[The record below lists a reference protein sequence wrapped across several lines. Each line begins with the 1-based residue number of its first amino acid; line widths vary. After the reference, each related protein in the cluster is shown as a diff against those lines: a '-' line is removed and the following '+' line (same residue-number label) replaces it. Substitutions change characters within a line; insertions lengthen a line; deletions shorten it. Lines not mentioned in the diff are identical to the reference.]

1 VRTAARAAALQVAEA
16 WFVRRGWQVFDF
28 QRRVWDAY
36 LDGASGLIH
45 APTGTGKT
53 LAAWWGPLLHWLAA
67 ATPAGS
73 DAATPRETGAG
84 ALVGD
89 FSPAALPAPKGLRIL
104 WITPL
109 RALAADSEQSL
120 LAPIRELGLPWTV
133 ERRTGDVSSYTKQR
147 QLKRPPNAL
156 ITTPESLSLLLS
168 QPNAQ
173 SYFRDLEAVI
183 VDEWHELLASKRGV
197 QTELCLARLRAWQ
210 PHLRTW
216 GLSATLGN
224 LDVAMAV
231 LVGVD
236 AARRPNPGSLVQ
248 GLLPKAIVIDSLIP
262 QEVERFPWAGHL
274 GLKML
279 PQAIAAIE
287 EGKTA
292 LVFTNTRSQTE
303 SWFQALLEARPD
315 WAGEIALHHGSLA
328 AQTREYVENGLR
340 SGSLRCVVCT
350 SSLDL
355 GVDFSPVDR
364 VLQVG
369 SPKGVARLLQRAGRS
384 GHQPGV
390 TSRVTCVPTHAFE
403 LIEAAAVRQA
413 LREGHIEGRTP
424 LAKPLDVL
432 VQHLVTVGLGGGFVA
447 EELRREVRTAYAY
460 RDLDDD
466 EWRWALDFVVNG
478 GHALDAYPE
487 YKRLV
492 QVDGRYV
499 VQDRHVA
506 QRHRLAVGTITG
518 DAQIEVRYFKGASL
532 GSVPE
537 SFVGFLKPGDR
548 FIFAGKVLELVRVRE
563 MTAWVRRAS
572 SLKGAIPRWM
582 GTNLPISPELG
593 AAVREQLDA
602 AAEGV
607 LAGPEMAAVAPIL
620 RLQAKLSAIPR
631 RAELLIEQIK
641 TRDGYHLFFYP
652 FGGRLV
658 HQGLAALLAYRLGK
672 LQPLTFTIT
681 ANDYGFELLA
691 AERPPLTVAL
701 DAGLFA
707 ADHLLDDITAS
718 LNASELARRQFREI
732 ARVAGLVVQG
742 YPGQKV
748 RASHLQASSNLF
760 YEVFRQY
767 DAGNLLLAQAE
778 REVLERQLE
787 QSRLAVTLQAMAQ
800 GPVRVV
806 DCPRPTPF
814 CFPLL
819 VERMQAS
826 MLTTESLED
835 RVRRMTLQYEKW
847 TSPGE

>member
-1 VRTAARAAALQVAEA
+1 MKQTCIDTAPAEYGGVLRFAEA
-16 WFVRRGWQVFDF
+16 WFEARGWQVFGF
-28 QRRVWDAY
+28 QRTVWQAY
-36 LDGASGLIH
+36 LDGQSGLIH

-53 LAAWWGPLLHWLAA
+53 LAAWWGPLLAWHASG
-67 ATPAGS
+67 ATQS
-73 DAATPRETGAG
+73 PRQ
-84 ALVGD
+84 
-89 FSPAALPAPKGLRIL
+89 LPPQPPHGLRVL

-120 LAPIRELGLPWTV
+120 LAPIRGLSLPWTV
-133 ERRTGDVSSYTKQR
+133 ERRTGDVSSYAKQR
-147 QLKRPPNAL
+147 QLKRPPNTL

-168 QPNAQ
+168 QANARE
-173 SYFRDLEAVI
+173 YFGQLEAVI

-197 QTELCLARLRAWQ
+197 QTELCLARLRTWRPA
-210 PHLRTW
+210 LRTW

-224 LDVAMAV
+224 LNTAMSV
-231 LVGVD
+231 LMGVQPD
-236 AARRPNPGSLVQ
+236 GSPRPGRLVQ

-262 QEVERFPWAGHL
+262 EQMERFPWAGHL

-279 PQAIAAIE
+279 SQAIAAIE

-303 SWFQALLEARPD
+303 SWFQALLDARPD
-315 WAGEIALHHGSLA
+315 WAGEIALHHGSLSA
-328 AQTREYVENGLR
+328 ETRDFVENGLR
-340 SGSLRCVVCT
+340 AGTLRCVVCT

-364 VLQVG
+364 VLQIG

-403 LIEAAAVRQA
+403 LIEAAAVRRA
-413 LREGHIEGRTP
+413 LVEGHIEGRTP

-432 VQHLVTVGLGGGFVA
+432 VQHLVTIGLGGGFVA
-447 EELRREVRTAYAY
+447 EELLAEIRTTYAY
-460 RDLDDD
+460 RNLTGD
-466 EWRWALDFVVNG
+466 EWRWVLDFVVNG

-499 VQDRHVA
+499 VEDRHVA
-506 QRHRLAVGTITG
+506 QRHRLSVGTITG
-518 DAQIEVRYFKGASL
+518 DAQIEVRYLTGGNL

-593 AAVREQLDA
+593 AAVREQLEA
-602 AAEGV
+602 AAAGS
-607 LAGPEMAAVAPIL
+607 LDGPEMQAVAPIL
-620 RLQAKLSAIPR
+620 ELQAVRSAIPR
-631 RAELLIEQIK
+631 QGELLIERIK
-641 TRDGYHLFFYP
+641 TRDGYHIFFYP

-658 HQGLAALLAYRLGK
+658 NQGLAALLAYRLGK
-672 LQPLTFTIT
+672 LKPLTFTIT
-681 ANDYGFELLA
+681 ANDYGIELLSA
-691 AERPPLTVAL
+691 DPVPL
-701 DAGLFA
+701 DAALEGEPNLFSLH
-707 ADHLLDDITAS
+707 HLLDDITAS

-787 QSRLAVTLQAMAQ
+787 QSRLAVTLQAMAA
-800 GPVRVV
+800 GPIRLL
-806 DCPRPTPF
+806 DCKRPTPF

-835 RVRRMTLQYEKW
+835 RVRRMTLQYEKL
-847 TSPGE
+847 

>member
-1 VRTAARAAALQVAEA
+1 
-16 WFVRRGWQVFDF
+16 
-28 QRRVWDAY
+28 
-36 LDGASGLIH
+36 
-45 APTGTGKT
+45 
-53 LAAWWGPLLHWLAA
+53 
-67 ATPAGS
+67 
-73 DAATPRETGAG
+73 
-84 ALVGD
+84 
-89 FSPAALPAPKGLRIL
+89 
-104 WITPL
+104 
-109 RALAADSEQSL
+109 
-120 LAPIRELGLPWTV
+120 LGLPWTV
-133 ERRTGDVSSYTKQR
+133 ERRTGDISGYAKQR
-147 QLKRPPNAL
+147 QLKRPPAGL

-168 QPNAQ
+168 QPNARE
-173 SYFRDLEAVI
+173 YFSHLEAVI

-224 LDVAMAV
+224 LPTAMTV
-231 LVGVD
+231 LLGVV
-236 AARRPNPGSLVQ
+236 PGGAPRQGRLVQ

-262 QEVERFPWAGHL
+262 HEVERFPWAGHL

-287 EGKTA
+287 EGKSA

-303 SWFQALLEARPD
+303 NWFQALLEARPE

-328 AQTREYVENGLR
+328 ADTRSFVEDGLR
-340 SGSLRCVVCT
+340 SGLLRCVVCT

-364 VLQVG
+364 VLQIG

-403 LIEAAAVRQA
+403 LIEAAAVRRA
-413 LREGHIEGRTP
+413 LAEGHIEGRGP
-424 LAKPLDVL
+424 LDKPLDVL
-432 VQHLVTVGLGGGFVA
+432 VQHLVTVGLGGGFGA
-447 EELRREVRTAYAY
+447 EELLAEVRTAYAY
-460 RDLDDD
+460 RDLTEA
-466 EWRWALDFVVNG
+466 EWRWTLDFVVNG

-487 YKRLV
+487 YKRLAL
-492 QVDGRYV
+492 VDGRYV
-499 VQDRHVA
+499 VQDRHIA
-506 QRHRLAVGTITG
+506 QRHRMAVGTITG
-518 DAQIEVRYFKGASL
+518 DAQIEVRYLKGPSL

-548 FIFAGKVLELVRVRE
+548 FTFGGKVLELVRVRE
-563 MTAWVRRAS
+563 MTAWVQRAS
-572 SLKGAIPRWM
+572 SRKGAIPRWM
-582 GTNLPISPELG
+582 GTNLPISPELS
-593 AAVREQLDA
+593 AAVRELLDA
-602 AAEGV
+602 AAQGM
-607 LAGPEMAAVAPIL
+607 LAEPEMQAVAPIL
-620 RLQAKLSAIPR
+620 RLQAKLSAVPR
-631 RAELLIEQIK
+631 LGELLIERIK

-658 HQGLAALLAYRLGK
+658 NQGLAALLAYRLGR
-672 LQPLTFTIT
+672 LQPLTFSIT

-691 AERPPLTVAL
+691 ADPPPLESAL
-701 DAGLFA
+701 GLGAHHELSRTSLADMSGEQSAGLAGGLAGGLFSA
-707 ADHLLDDITAS
+707 RNLLDDITAS

-767 DAGNLLLAQAE
+767 DSSNLLLAQAD

-787 QSRLAVTLQAMAQ
+787 QSRLAATLAAMAQ
-800 GPVRVV
+800 GTVRVL

-819 VERMQAS
+819 VERMQES
-826 MLTTESLED
+826 TLSTESLED

-847 TSPGE
+847 AGADPGGTV

>member
-1 VRTAARAAALQVAEA
+1 M
-16 WFVRRGWQVFDF
+16 
-28 QRRVWDAY
+28 
-36 LDGASGLIH
+36 H
-45 APTGTGKT
+45 
-53 LAAWWGPLLHWLAA
+53 
-67 ATPAGS
+67 
-73 DAATPRETGAG
+73 
-84 ALVGD
+84 
-89 FSPAALPAPKGLRIL
+89 PAACACCGSRRC
-104 WITPL
+104 

-133 ERRTGDVSSYTKQR
+133 ERRTGDVSSYAKQR

-168 QPNAQ
+168 QPHAQ
-173 SYFRDLEAVI
+173 AYFGQLEAVI

-197 QTELCLARLRAWQ
+197 QTELCLARLRTWRALGGT
-210 PHLRTW
+210 PLRTW

-224 LDVAMAV
+224 LDTAMAV
-231 LVGVD
+231 LTGVQAD
-236 AARRPNPGSLVQ
+236 GSPRPGRLVQ

-262 QEVERFPWAGHL
+262 AQMERFPWAGHL

-279 PQAIAAIE
+279 PQALAAIE
-287 EGKTA
+287 EGKTT

-303 SWFQALLEARPD
+303 SWFQALLDARPD
-315 WAGEIALHHGSLA
+315 WAGEIALHHGSLSA
-328 AQTREYVENGLR
+328 ETRDFVEHGLR
-340 SGSLRCVVCT
+340 AGSLRCVVCT

-403 LIEAAAVRQA
+403 LIEAAAVRRA
-413 LREGHIEGRTP
+413 LVEGHIEGRTP

-432 VQHLVTVGLGGGFVA
+432 VQHLVTIGLGGGFVA
-447 EELRREVRTAYAY
+447 EELLAEVRTAYAY
-460 RDLDDD
+460 RDLSDS

-499 VQDRHVA
+499 VEDRHIA

-518 DAQIEVRYFKGASL
+518 DAQIAVRYLTGGNL

-582 GTNLPISPELG
+582 GANLPISPELG

-602 AAEGV
+602 AAAGV
-607 LAGPEMAAVAPIL
+607 LEGPEMQAVAPIL
-620 RLQAKLSAIPR
+620 ELQAARSAIPR
-631 RAELLIEQIK
+631 QGELLIERIK

-658 HQGLAALLAYRLGK
+658 NQGLAALLAYRLGK

-681 ANDYGFELLA
+681 ANDYGIELLS
-691 AERPPLTVAL
+691 AEPAPL
-701 DAGLFA
+701 DAALAGEPHLFSA
-707 ADHLLDDITAS
+707 QHLLDDITAS

-787 QSRLAVTLQAMAQ
+787 QSRLAVTLQGMAA
-800 GPVRVV
+800 GPIRLLE
-806 DCPRPTPF
+806 CKRPTPF

-835 RVRRMTLQYEKW
+835 RVRRMTLQYEK
-847 TSPGE
+847 P